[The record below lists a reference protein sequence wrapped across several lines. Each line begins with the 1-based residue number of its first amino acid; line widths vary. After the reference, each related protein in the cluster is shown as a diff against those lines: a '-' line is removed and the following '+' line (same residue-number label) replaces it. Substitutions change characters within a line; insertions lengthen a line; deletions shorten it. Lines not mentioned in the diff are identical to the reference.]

1 MHSQR
6 RVALPACTSVN
17 GAVTEAWADSL
28 ECASLTA
35 YNLQGVKFLSALPQT
50 HTYTKRLHTLTHPQT
65 QKTQQHEVE

>member
-17 GAVTEAWADSL
+17 GAVTEAWVDSL

-35 YNLQGVKFLSALPQT
+35 YNLQGVKFLSLLSLKHTRTQKPTT
-50 HTYTKRLHTLTHPQT
+50 HTHTPTNT
-65 QKTQQHEVE
+65 NNSTA